1 MKLAAFAREMY
12 FPYSRRAHS
21 PGNHACSKAFPWSK
35 LWLIMRLTTIV
46 LLVTALH
53 VSAGVYS
60 QKVTISV
67 TASPLENV
75 LNQIKQQTGYSFFWS
90 DQLVAQAPAVS
101 VRLKDATLIQALD
114 ACLRGLP
121 LVYEIREQERFV
133 YIKPAAIK
141 PPVVGEQPPAPKKDS
156 TWTITGR
163 VTDEQGLPLSGAS
176 IKVKGSN
183 AIVSCDVNGYF
194 KLTARPASAILV
206 VSFVGYKDRE
216 LAISG
221 STSLA
226 ITLAPGNSE
235 LDQIQVIGYGSMTTA
250 KRLNTGDVTTIS
262 AEEIR
267 KNPVN
272 NVLEAIQGKVPGLF
286 IQQVTGQPG
295 GAFTMRLRTAANLT
309 GNGAPSPLVVVDG
322 VMYPGGTLPL
332 SSNTSYGTA
341 NFLKGGSGLNYINP
355 NDIESISVLKDAD
368 ATALYG
374 TSGAYGVVL
383 ITTKKAKQGTP
394 SSLNANI
401 YTGISM
407 LGATATLLN
416 TQEYLML
423 RREALKND
431 GETVGPLDKDLNG
444 TWPEDRY
451 HDFRDD
457 LLGSKAQT
465 TNASLTY
472 SGGSQN
478 TGYMISGSLRN
489 NGNIQRHKG
498 ASTDGSIRFSLNS
511 NTNDHK
517 FSISLSGAYLSSKNN
532 MVPMD
537 FSTDVTLAAPNA
549 PPLFLPDG
557 SINWNDG
564 PNDLAD
570 DINKLYENVTNNLLG
585 SGSLVYKPIKQLTLR
600 ADISYNEMA
609 GREFMG
615 YPTTTKPPTY
625 TNAALETHSLVHN
638 YNVRTISVSPF
649 AAYSMKVFGKGDLNM
664 TLGGRLD
671 NKLSTFNEIH
681 GEGFASDA
689 LLRNPSVGARV
700 TTSYGS
706 TPYRS
711 LGGYAIVKF
720 IWDQKYIV
728 NLNGRRDGST
738 KFGDGKKFGN
748 FGSVAL
754 AWIFSEEPFFRNLA
768 PFISFGKLRG
778 STGLIGGDAVGDFAY
793 LSIYRALTGTYQNKT
808 GLEVGGIANPSLSWE
823 KNRNAEVGI
832 ELGFFNDRVFLEVNT
847 YRNTATNQLINQ
859 PLPSVTGVTSMYI
872 NSDATI
878 RTSGWEMSLSATAI
892 KTKDFSWSVRGN
904 ISIPKS
910 KLVKLPVA
918 TTLNAN
924 YVLDKPVTGVL
935 LYKYEGINPETGYY
949 RFTAANGTTDDYMSG
964 LDDKKDKTE
973 FLDLAPKYYGAFQNG
988 FRYKRLS
995 LDFTFNFTKRMG
1007 KNLLAQQAFPF
1018 GYPGVNGGN
1027 FWLRRWQKPGDI
1039 TDVPRVSA
1047 SFFNWFR
1054 HFYYQES
1061 TGAYSDAS
1069 YVRLQNVSIRYSIN
1083 PQTLRKLHVKELS
1096 VYLQGQNL
1104 LTISDYGGLDPEN
1117 LDAGTIPPMR
1127 VFTAGINLTF

>member
-12 FPYSRRAHS
+12 FPYSRRAHP
-21 PGNHACSKAFPWSK
+21 PGNDAFNKAFPWSK

-67 TASPLENV
+67 KATPLEKV

-90 DQLVAQAPAVS
+90 DQLIAQAPAVS
-101 VRLKDATLIQALD
+101 VRLKEATLTQALD

-133 YIKPAAIK
+133 YIKPAANK
-141 PPVVGEQPPAPKKDS
+141 PPVVTEELPAPKKDS

-163 VTDEQGLPLSGAS
+163 VTDEQGLPLGGAS
-176 IKVKGSN
+176 IRVKGSN
-183 AIVSCDVNGYF
+183 TAVSCDAKGYF
-194 KLTARPASAILV
+194 KLTTRPAHTILV
-206 VSFVGYKDRE
+206 ISFVGYKDGE
-216 LAISG
+216 QLVSG

-226 ITLAPGNSE
+226 ITLSPGNSE

-250 KRLNTGDVTTIS
+250 KRLNTGDVTTIT

-295 GAFTMRLRTAANLT
+295 GAFTMRLRSAANFSA
-309 GNGAPSPLVVVDG
+309 GAPAPLVVVDG

-332 SSNTSYGTA
+332 SSNTTYGTA

-383 ITTKKAKQGTP
+383 ITTKKAKQGAP
-394 SSLNANI
+394 PSLNANI
-401 YTGISM
+401 YTGISV
-407 LGATATLLN
+407 LGATAKLMN

-431 GETVGPLDKDLNG
+431 GATAGPLDKDLNG

-451 HDFRDD
+451 QDFRED
-457 LLGSKAQT
+457 LLGSNAQT

-472 SGGSQN
+472 NGGSQN

-498 ASTDGSIRFSLNS
+498 ASTDGTIRFSLNS
-511 NTNDHK
+511 NTNDNK
-517 FSISLSGAYLSSKNN
+517 FSISLSGAYLSSKSN

-557 SINWNDG
+557 SINWSEGANDV
-564 PNDLAD
+564 AD
-570 DINKLYENVTNNLLG
+570 DINKQYENVTNNLLG
-585 SGSLVYKPIKQLTLR
+585 NGSLVYKPIKQLTLR
-600 ADISYNEMA
+600 ADVSYNEMA

-625 TNAALETHSLVHN
+625 TNAALETHSLVHT
-638 YNVRTISVSPF
+638 YNVRTISVSPY

-664 TLGGRLD
+664 TLGGRVD

-689 LLRNPSVGARV
+689 LLRNPAVGSKV
-700 TTSYGS
+700 ITSYGS

-711 LGGYAIVKF
+711 LGAYAIVKF

-754 AWIFSEEPFFRNLA
+754 AWIFSEESFFRKLA

-793 LSIYRALTGTYQNKT
+793 LSIYQALTGTYQNKS
-808 GLEVGGIANPSLSWE
+808 GLAIGRLANPALSWE
-823 KNRNAEVGI
+823 KNRNSEAGI
-832 ELGFFNDRVFLEVNT
+832 ELGFFNDRVFAEVSA
-847 YRNTATNQLINQ
+847 YRNIATNQLIGQ
-859 PLPSVTGVTSMYI
+859 PMPSVTGVTSMPV

-892 KTKDFSWSVRGN
+892 KTKDFSWTVRGN

-910 KLVKLPVA
+910 KLVKLPVS
-918 TTLNAN
+918 TTLAAN
-924 YVLDKPVTGVL
+924 YVLNKPVTGVL
-935 LYKYEGINPETGYY
+935 LYKYEGINPQTGYY
-949 RFTAANGTTDDYMSG
+949 RFTAANGTTDDYMFG
-964 LDDKKDKTE
+964 LDEQKDKTE
-973 FLDLAPKYYGAFQNG
+973 FLDLAPTFYGAFQNG

-995 LDFTFNFTKRMG
+995 LDFTFNFTKRVG
-1007 KNLLAQQAFPF
+1007 KNIMAQQPLPF
-1018 GYPGVNGGN
+1018 GYMGINGGTY
-1027 FWLRRWQKPGDI
+1027 WLNRWQKPGDL
-1039 TDVPRVSA
+1039 TDVPRIST
-1047 SFFNWFR
+1047 SIFDWFR

-1069 YVRLQNVSIRYSIN
+1069 YVRLQNVSIRYSVN
-1083 PQTLRKLHVKELS
+1083 PQSLRKLGVKDLS
-1096 VYLQGQNL
+1096 IYLQGQNL

-1117 LDAGTIPPMR
+1117 LDAATIPPMR

>member
-12 FPYSRRAHS
+12 FRYSRRAHP
-21 PGNHACSKAFPWSK
+21 PGNDAFIKASPWSK

-46 LLVTALH
+46 LLVTSLH

-67 TASPLENV
+67 KATPLEKV

-90 DQLVAQAPAVS
+90 DQLIAQAPAVS
-101 VRLKDATLIQALD
+101 VRLKDATLTQALD
-114 ACLRGLP
+114 ACLHGLP
-121 LVYEIREQERFV
+121 LEYEIKEQERFV

-141 PPVVGEQPPAPKKDS
+141 PPVVTEQLPAPKKDS
-156 TWTITGR
+156 TWTIAGR
-163 VTDEQGLPLSGAS
+163 VTDEQGLPLGGAS
-176 IKVKGSN
+176 IRVKGSN
-183 AIVSCDVNGYF
+183 TVVSCDAKGYF
-194 KLTARPASAILV
+194 KLTTRPAHTILV
-206 VSFVGYKDRE
+206 VSFVGYKDKE
-216 LAISG
+216 QLVSG

-226 ITLAPGNSE
+226 IALSQSDSE

-250 KRLNTGDVTTIS
+250 KRLNTGDVTTIT

-295 GAFTMRLRTAANLT
+295 GAFTMRLRSAANFSA
-309 GNGAPSPLVVVDG
+309 GAPAPLVVVDG

-332 SSNTSYGTA
+332 SSNTTYGTA

-383 ITTKKAKQGTP
+383 ITTKKAKLGTP
-394 SSLNANI
+394 PSLNANV
-401 YTGISM
+401 YTGISV
-407 LGATATLLN
+407 LGATATLMN

-431 GETVGPLDKDLNG
+431 GATAGPLDKDVNG

-451 HDFRDD
+451 HDFRED
-457 LLGSKAQT
+457 LLGSNAQT

-498 ASTDGSIRFSLNS
+498 SSTDGTIRFSLNS
-511 NTNDHK
+511 NTNDNK
-517 FSISLSGAYLSSKNN
+517 FSISLSGAYLSSKSN
-532 MVPMD
+532 MVPVD
-537 FSTDVTLAAPNA
+537 FSTDVTLAAPNS
-549 PPLFLPDG
+549 PSLFLPDG
-557 SINWNDG
+557 SINWSEGANDV
-564 PNDLAD
+564 AD
-570 DINKLYENVTNNLLG
+570 DINKQYENVTNNLLG
-585 SGSLVYKPIKQLTLR
+585 NGSLVYKPVRQLTLR
-600 ADISYNEMA
+600 ADVSYNEIA

-638 YNVRTISVSPF
+638 YNVRTISVSPY

-664 TLGGRLD
+664 TLGGRVD

-689 LLRNPSVGARV
+689 LLRNPSVGSKV

-711 LGGYAIVKF
+711 LGAYAIVKF

-754 AWIFSEEPFFRNLA
+754 AWIFSEESFFRKLA

-793 LSIYRALTGTYQNKT
+793 LSIYQALTGTYQNKS
-808 GLEVGGIANPSLSWE
+808 GLAIGRLANPALSWE
-823 KNRNAEVGI
+823 KNRNSEAGI
-832 ELGFFNDRVFLEVNT
+832 ELGFFNDRVFAEVSA
-847 YRNTATNQLINQ
+847 YRNIATNQLIGQ
-859 PLPSVTGVTSMYI
+859 PMPSVTGVTSMPV

-910 KLVKLPVA
+910 KLVKLPVT
-918 TTLNAN
+918 TTLAAN
-924 YVLDKPVTGVL
+924 YVLNKPVTGVL
-935 LYKYEGINPETGYY
+935 LYKYEGINPQTGYY
-949 RFTAANGTTDDYMSG
+949 RFTAANGTTDDYMFG
-964 LDDKKDKTE
+964 LDEQKDKTA
-973 FLDLAPKYYGAFQNG
+973 FLDLAPKFYGAFQNG

-995 LDFTFNFTKRMG
+995 LDFTFNFTKRVG
-1007 KNLLAQQAFPF
+1007 KNILAQQPLPF
-1018 GYPGVNGGN
+1018 GYMGINGGTY
-1027 FWLRRWQKPGDI
+1027 WLNRWQKPGDI
-1039 TDVPRVSA
+1039 TNVPRVST
-1047 SFFNWFR
+1047 SLFDWFR

-1069 YVRLQNVSIRYSIN
+1069 YVRLQNVSTRYSVN
-1083 PQTLRKLHVKELS
+1083 PQSLRKLGVKDLS
-1096 VYLQGQNL
+1096 IYLQGQNL

-1117 LDAGTIPPMR
+1117 LDAATIPPMR
-1127 VFTAGINLTF
+1127 VFTAGINVTF

>member
-12 FPYSRRAHS
+12 FPYSRRAHP
-21 PGNHACSKAFPWSK
+21 PGNDAFNKAFPWSK

-67 TASPLENV
+67 KATPLEKV
-75 LNQIKQQTGYSFFWS
+75 LNQIKKQTGYSFFWS
-90 DQLVAQAPAVS
+90 DQLIAQAPAVS
-101 VRLKDATLIQALD
+101 VRLKDATLTQALD

-141 PPVVGEQPPAPKKDS
+141 PPVVTEQLPAPKKDS

-163 VTDEQGLPLSGAS
+163 VTDEQGLPLGGAS
-176 IKVKGSN
+176 IRVKGSN
-183 AIVSCDVNGYF
+183 TAVSCDAKGYF
-194 KLTARPASAILV
+194 KLTTRPAHTILV
-206 VSFVGYKDRE
+206 ISFVGYKDGE
-216 LAISG
+216 QLVSG

-226 ITLAPGNSE
+226 ITLSPGNSE

-250 KRLNTGDVTTIS
+250 KRLNTGDVTTIT

-295 GAFTMRLRTAANLT
+295 GAFTMRLRSAANFSA
-309 GNGAPSPLVVVDG
+309 GAPAPLVVVDG

-394 SSLNANI
+394 PSLNANI
-401 YTGISM
+401 YTGISV
-407 LGATATLLN
+407 LGATAKLMN

-431 GETVGPLDKDLNG
+431 GATAGPLDKDLNG

-451 HDFRDD
+451 QDFRED
-457 LLGSKAQT
+457 LLGSNAQT

-472 SGGSQN
+472 NGGSQN

-498 ASTDGSIRFSLNS
+498 ASTDGTIRFSLNS
-511 NTNDHK
+511 NTNDNK
-517 FSISLSGAYLSSKNN
+517 FSISLSGAYLSSKSN

-537 FSTDVTLAAPNA
+537 FSTDVTLAAPNS
-549 PPLFLPDG
+549 PSLFLPDG
-557 SINWNDG
+557 NINWSEGANDV
-564 PNDLAD
+564 AD
-570 DINKLYENVTNNLLG
+570 DINKQYENVTNNLLG
-585 SGSLVYKPIKQLTLR
+585 NGSLVYKPIKQLTLR
-600 ADISYNEMA
+600 ADVSYNEMA

-625 TNAALETHSLVHN
+625 TNAALETHSLVHT
-638 YNVRTISVSPF
+638 YNVRTISVSPY

-664 TLGGRLD
+664 TLGGRVD

-689 LLRNPSVGARV
+689 LLRNPAVGSKV

-711 LGGYAIVKF
+711 LGAYAIVKF

-754 AWIFSEEPFFRNLA
+754 AWIFSEESFFRKLA

-793 LSIYRALTGTYQNKT
+793 LSIYQALTGTYQNKS
-808 GLEVGGIANPSLSWE
+808 GLAIGRLANPALSWE
-823 KNRNAEVGI
+823 KNRNSEAGI
-832 ELGFFNDRVFLEVNT
+832 ELGFFNDRVFAEVSA
-847 YRNTATNQLINQ
+847 YRNIATNQLIGQ
-859 PLPSVTGVTSMYI
+859 PMPSVTGVTSMPV

-892 KTKDFSWSVRGN
+892 KTKDFSWTVRGN

-910 KLVKLPVA
+910 KLVKLPVS
-918 TTLNAN
+918 TTLAAN
-924 YVLDKPVTGVL
+924 YVLNKPVTGVL
-935 LYKYEGINPETGYY
+935 LYKYEGINPQTGYY
-949 RFTAANGTTDDYMSG
+949 RFTAANGTTDDYMFG
-964 LDDKKDKTE
+964 LDEQKDKTE
-973 FLDLAPKYYGAFQNG
+973 FLDLAPTFYGAFQNG

-995 LDFTFNFTKRMG
+995 LDLTFNFTKRVG
-1007 KNLLAQQAFPF
+1007 KNIMAQQPLPF
-1018 GYPGVNGGN
+1018 GYMGINGGTY
-1027 FWLRRWQKPGDI
+1027 WLNRWQKPGDI
-1039 TDVPRVSA
+1039 TDVPRISTSV
-1047 SFFNWFR
+1047 FDWFR

-1069 YVRLQNVSIRYSIN
+1069 YVRLQNVSIRYSVN
-1083 PQTLRKLHVKELS
+1083 PQSLRKLGVKDLS
-1096 VYLQGQNL
+1096 IYLQGQNL

-1117 LDAGTIPPMR
+1117 LDAATIPPMR

>member
-12 FPYSRRAHS
+12 FPYSRRAHP
-21 PGNHACSKAFPWSK
+21 PGNDAFNKAFPWSK

-67 TASPLENV
+67 KATPLEKI

-90 DQLVAQAPAVS
+90 DQLIAQAPAVS
-101 VRLKDATLIQALD
+101 VRLKEATLTQALD

-133 YIKPAAIK
+133 YIKPAANK
-141 PPVVGEQPPAPKKDS
+141 PPVVTEELPAPKKDS

-163 VTDEQGLPLSGAS
+163 VTDEQGLPLGGAS
-176 IKVKGSN
+176 IRVKGSN
-183 AIVSCDVNGYF
+183 TAVSCDAKGYF
-194 KLTARPASAILV
+194 KLTTRPAHTILV
-206 VSFVGYKDRE
+206 ISFVGYKDGE
-216 LAISG
+216 QLVSG

-226 ITLAPGNSE
+226 ITLSPGNSE

-250 KRLNTGDVTTIS
+250 KRLNTGDVTTIT

-295 GAFTMRLRTAANLT
+295 GAFTMRLRSAANFSA
-309 GNGAPSPLVVVDG
+309 GAPAPLVVVDG

-332 SSNTSYGTA
+332 SSNTTYGTA

-383 ITTKKAKQGTP
+383 ITTKKAKQGAP
-394 SSLNANI
+394 PSLNANI
-401 YTGISM
+401 YTGISV
-407 LGATATLLN
+407 LGATAKLMN

-431 GETVGPLDKDLNG
+431 GATAGPLDKDLNG

-451 HDFRDD
+451 QDFRED
-457 LLGSKAQT
+457 LLGSNAQT

-472 SGGSQN
+472 NGGSQN

-498 ASTDGSIRFSLNS
+498 ASTDGTIRFSLNS
-511 NTNDHK
+511 NTNDNK
-517 FSISLSGAYLSSKNN
+517 FSISLSGAYLSSKSN

-557 SINWNDG
+557 NINWSEGANDV
-564 PNDLAD
+564 AD
-570 DINKLYENVTNNLLG
+570 DINKQYENVTNNLLG
-585 SGSLVYKPIKQLTLR
+585 NGSLVYKPIKQLTLR
-600 ADISYNEMA
+600 ADVSYNEMA

-615 YPTTTKPPTY
+615 YPTTAKPPTY
-625 TNAALETHSLVHN
+625 TNAALETHSLVHT
-638 YNVRTISVSPF
+638 YNVRTISVSPY

-664 TLGGRLD
+664 TLGGRVD

-689 LLRNPSVGARV
+689 LLRNPAVGSKV

-711 LGGYAIVKF
+711 LGAYAIVKF

-754 AWIFSEEPFFRNLA
+754 AWIFSEESFFRKLA

-793 LSIYRALTGTYQNKT
+793 LSIYQALTGTYQNKS
-808 GLEVGGIANPSLSWE
+808 GLAIGRLANPALSWE
-823 KNRNAEVGI
+823 KNRNSEAGI
-832 ELGFFNDRVFLEVNT
+832 ELGFFNDRVFAEVSA
-847 YRNTATNQLINQ
+847 YRNIATNQLIGQ
-859 PLPSVTGVTSMYI
+859 PMPSVTGVTSMPV

-892 KTKDFSWSVRGN
+892 KTKEFSWTVRGN

-910 KLVKLPVA
+910 KLVKLPVS
-918 TTLNAN
+918 TTLAAN
-924 YVLDKPVTGVL
+924 YVLNKPVTGVL
-935 LYKYEGINPETGYY
+935 LYKYEGINPQTGYY
-949 RFTAANGTTDDYMSG
+949 RFTAANGTTDDYMFG
-964 LDDKKDKTE
+964 LDEQKDKTE
-973 FLDLAPKYYGAFQNG
+973 FLDLAPTFYGAFQNG

-995 LDFTFNFTKRMG
+995 LDLTFNFTKRVG
-1007 KNLLAQQAFPF
+1007 KNIMAQQPLPF
-1018 GYPGVNGGN
+1018 GYMGINGGTY
-1027 FWLRRWQKPGDI
+1027 WLNRWQKPGDN
-1039 TDVPRVSA
+1039 TDVPRVST
-1047 SFFNWFR
+1047 SIFDWFR

-1069 YVRLQNVSIRYSIN
+1069 YVRLQNVSIRYNVN
-1083 PQTLRKLHVKELS
+1083 PQSLRKLGVKDLS
-1096 VYLQGQNL
+1096 IYLQGQNL

-1117 LDAGTIPPMR
+1117 LDAATIPPMR

>member
-12 FPYSRRAHS
+12 FPYSRRAHP
-21 PGNHACSKAFPWSK
+21 PGNDAFNKAFPWSK

-67 TASPLENV
+67 KATPLEKV

-90 DQLVAQAPAVS
+90 DQLIAQAPAVS
-101 VRLKDATLIQALD
+101 VRLKEATLTQALD

-133 YIKPAAIK
+133 YIKPAANK
-141 PPVVGEQPPAPKKDS
+141 PPVVTEELPAPKKDS

-163 VTDEQGLPLSGAS
+163 VTDEQGLPLGGAS
-176 IKVKGSN
+176 IRVKGSN
-183 AIVSCDVNGYF
+183 TAVSCDAKGYF
-194 KLTARPASAILV
+194 KLTTRPAHTILV
-206 VSFVGYKDRE
+206 ISFVGYKDGE
-216 LAISG
+216 QLVSG

-226 ITLAPGNSE
+226 ITLSPGNSE

-250 KRLNTGDVTTIS
+250 KRLNTGDVTTIT

-295 GAFTMRLRTAANLT
+295 GAFTMRLRSAANFSA
-309 GNGAPSPLVVVDG
+309 GAPAPLVVVDG

-332 SSNTSYGTA
+332 SSNTTYGTA

-383 ITTKKAKQGTP
+383 ITTKKAKQGAP
-394 SSLNANI
+394 PSLNANI
-401 YTGISM
+401 YTGISV
-407 LGATATLLN
+407 LGATAKLMN

-431 GETVGPLDKDLNG
+431 GATAGPLDKDLNG

-451 HDFRDD
+451 QDFRED
-457 LLGSKAQT
+457 LLGSNAQT

-472 SGGSQN
+472 NGGSQN

-498 ASTDGSIRFSLNS
+498 ASTDGTIRFSLNS
-511 NTNDHK
+511 NTNDNK
-517 FSISLSGAYLSSKNN
+517 FSISLSGAYLSSKSN

-557 SINWNDG
+557 SINWSEGANDV
-564 PNDLAD
+564 AD
-570 DINKLYENVTNNLLG
+570 DINKQYENVTNNLLG
-585 SGSLVYKPIKQLTLR
+585 NGSLVYKPIKQLTLR
-600 ADISYNEMA
+600 ADVSYNEMA

-625 TNAALETHSLVHN
+625 TNAALETHSLVHT
-638 YNVRTISVSPF
+638 YNVRTISVSPY

-664 TLGGRLD
+664 TLGGRVD

-689 LLRNPSVGARV
+689 LLRNPAVGSKV

-711 LGGYAIVKF
+711 LGAYAIVKF

-754 AWIFSEEPFFRNLA
+754 AWIFSEESFFRKLA

-793 LSIYRALTGTYQNKT
+793 LSIYQALTGTYQNKS
-808 GLEVGGIANPSLSWE
+808 GLVIGRLANPALSWE
-823 KNRNAEVGI
+823 KNRNSEAGI
-832 ELGFFNDRVFLEVNT
+832 ELGFFNDRVFAEVSA
-847 YRNTATNQLINQ
+847 YRNIATNQLIGQ
-859 PLPSVTGVTSMYI
+859 PMPSVTGVTSMPV

-892 KTKDFSWSVRGN
+892 KTKDFSWTVRGN

-910 KLVKLPVA
+910 KLVKLPVS
-918 TTLNAN
+918 TTLAAN
-924 YVLDKPVTGVL
+924 YVLNKPVTGVL
-935 LYKYEGINPETGYY
+935 LYKYEGINPQTGYY
-949 RFTAANGTTDDYMSG
+949 RFTAANGTTDDYMFG
-964 LDDKKDKTE
+964 LDEQKDKTE
-973 FLDLAPKYYGAFQNG
+973 FLDLAPTFYGAFQNG

-995 LDFTFNFTKRMG
+995 LDLTFNFTKRVG
-1007 KNLLAQQAFPF
+1007 KNIMAQQPLPF
-1018 GYPGVNGGN
+1018 GYMGINGGTY
-1027 FWLRRWQKPGDI
+1027 WLNRWQKPGDI
-1039 TDVPRVSA
+1039 TDVPRISTSV
-1047 SFFNWFR
+1047 FDWFR

-1069 YVRLQNVSIRYSIN
+1069 YVRLQNVSIRYSVN
-1083 PQTLRKLHVKELS
+1083 PQSLRKLGVKDLS
-1096 VYLQGQNL
+1096 IYLQGQNL

-1117 LDAGTIPPMR
+1117 LDAATIPPMR